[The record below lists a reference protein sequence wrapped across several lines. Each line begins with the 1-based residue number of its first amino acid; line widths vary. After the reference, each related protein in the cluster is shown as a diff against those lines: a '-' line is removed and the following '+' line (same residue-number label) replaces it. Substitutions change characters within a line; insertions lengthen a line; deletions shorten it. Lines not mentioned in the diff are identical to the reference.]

1 MNFSAVIRDLRY
13 AARSLWRAK
22 VFAFVCLVSLGVGMG
37 AFVAFVTFM
46 RAMNAPARQINPN
59 GLVELLV
66 VPSGPLRGK
75 AGADFIEA
83 WSYPDFR
90 ALRDANTGLAL
101 TGWARASTE
110 VPSDRADQPA
120 RQIPTYFVTAN
131 YFSTFGV
138 PMARGTAFDP
148 AIDDGPNA
156 PPRVVIT
163 WGYWLNF
170 LAKDPD
176 VVGKTI
182 PLGGTSYEVI
192 GVTAEDF
199 LDHFNAINDAGTS
212 SILYMPLERHPRLL
226 ADPSVRT
233 NRELDWVHLHGRLQ
247 PGITRANADA
257 LVASSVAGLAQ
268 SFPATNQYKSASVE
282 PYHSRGAA
290 NRRATQTTALI
301 FLGLSGTVLLI
312 VCVNISGMMMV
323 RGAAR
328 ERELSIRQ
336 AIGADRRRLVQ
347 YLFFEAVW
355 LAAIG
360 GGLSVLVLFGIPA
373 IVARAFNTIVP
384 PEFAFDF
391 TDAAFALTLC
401 TVVSLV
407 LGLLPALRL
416 SRPHLLPSLKDDT
429 GGGGQRVSRV
439 HRVAAAV
446 QVAIAVPFLV
456 LAGALLDRVR
466 TADFGFVTDGL
477 ANVRLDAGEITR
489 KHGEGALR
497 SVRAAVANAEG
508 VTSAAV
514 GDGMPIDFTY
524 RTERVGAQ
532 GHVDFV
538 DAQVTHVRG
547 GFIDTVGARLLRGR
561 AITDD
566 DGDAGARVAV
576 ISAPLAEQLFPD
588 ADPLGG
594 ELRFVRDE
602 GREESFTVVGVTAD
616 FATSQLTTERPQV
629 LLPMGDQTTGSVF
642 LVARGA
648 PGSDQRLAAILTQVC
663 KDFDLTILPSR
674 IGIWDGAV
682 TGGQLFDKSIHDVIA
697 EGIATG
703 VAGGIVLVLA
713 SLGVLGV
720 IAFMVTTRTREIA
733 VRMALGA
740 SRWRVVAMM
749 LGDVVRLVAPGVAV
763 GLVIGG
769 ILIRTLT
776 NVMGT
781 PLTIG
786 PTPLGLVEPLVYAGA
801 TAVALLV
808 ALIAGFLPA
817 RRAASV
823 QPMIAMRSE

>member
-1 MNFSAVIRDLRY
+1 MTFSNIFKDLRH

-22 VFAFVCLVSLGVGMG
+22 VFALVCLVSLGVGMG
-37 AFVAFVTFM
+37 AFVAFVTFLRGM
-46 RAMNAPARQINPN
+46 SAPARQVNPD
-59 GLVELLV
+59 GLMEVLV

-90 ALRDANTGLAL
+90 ALRETNTGMAI
-101 TGWARASTE
+101 TGWARGTTE
-110 VPSDRADQPA
+110 VPAAREDQPA
-120 RQIPTYFVTAN
+120 LQIPTYYVTAN

-138 PMARGTAFDP
+138 PMARGSAFDP
-148 AIDDGPNA
+148 AIDDSANA
-156 PPRVVIT
+156 PARVVIT
-163 WGYWLNF
+163 WGYWLNR
-170 LAKDPD
+170 LGKDPD
-176 VVGKTI
+176 IVGKTI
-182 PLGGTSYEVI
+182 SLGGTSYEVI

-212 SILYMPLERHPRLL
+212 SLLYMPLERHPRLA
-226 ADPSVRT
+226 ADPSTRT

-247 PGITRANADA
+247 PGITRDRANA
-257 LVASSVAGLAQ
+257 LVASAVTGLAQ
-268 SFPATNQYKSASVE
+268 AFPATNQYKGASVE

-290 NRRATQTTALI
+290 NRRSVRSTAAI

-323 RGAAR
+323 RGASR

-336 AIGADRRRLVQ
+336 AVGADRRRLVQ

-360 GGLSVLVLFGIPA
+360 GALSVLVLFGIPA
-373 IVARAFNTIVP
+373 AVAYTVDSIVP
-384 PEFAFDF
+384 PEFVFDA
-391 TDAAFALTLC
+391 TDALFALTLC

-416 SRPHLLPSLKDDT
+416 SRPQLLPALKDDA

-439 HRVAAAV
+439 HRAAAAI

-466 TADFGFVTDGL
+466 TAEFGFVTDGI

-489 KHGEGALR
+489 KHGAGALR
-497 SVRAAVANAEG
+497 SVRAAVAGAEG
-508 VTSAAV
+508 VTSVAV
-514 GDGMPIDFTY
+514 ADGMPIDFTY
-524 RTERVGAQ
+524 RVERVGARD
-532 GHVDFV
+532 HVDFV
-538 DAQVTHVRG
+538 DAQVTHVRAG
-547 GFIDTVGARLLRGR
+547 YLDTVGAPLTRGR
-561 AITDD
+561 ALTND
-566 DGDAGARVAV
+566 DGDAGGHVAV
-576 ISAPLAEQLFPD
+576 ISAPLAEQLFSD
-588 ADPLGG
+588 RDPLGG

-602 GREESFTVVGVTAD
+602 GREETFTVVGVTAD
-616 FATSQLTTERPQV
+616 FSTSQLTTPRPQV
-629 LLPMGDQTTGSVF
+629 LLPMGEQTTGSVF

-648 PGSDQRLAAILTQVC
+648 SGSDARMAAILTQVC
-663 KDFDLTILPSR
+663 RDFDLTILPSR

-682 TGGQLFDKSIHDVIA
+682 TGAQLVDKSIHDLIA

-703 VAGGIVLVLA
+703 VAGGIILALA

-740 SRWRVVAMM
+740 SRWRVVGLM
-749 LGDVVRLVAPGVAV
+749 LADVVRLVAPGVLV

-769 ILIRTLT
+769 VLIRTLT

-781 PLTIG
+781 PLTVG
-786 PTPLGLVEPLVYAGA
+786 STPLGLVEPLVYAGA

-808 ALIAGFLPA
+808 ALIAGLLPA
-817 RRAASV
+817 RRASRIP
-823 QPMIAMRSE
+823 PMIAMRSE